1 MSPVEI
7 AMQLQRK
14 HIIIGA
20 GIVFCGLWLCL
31 VAYFL
36 FGEKTPAPV
45 NSGAVAVRSA
55 SPVATLNAPTVSVKA
70 PRSSAAPLLHHNTP
84 AYSYVSTSATPKA
97 AMSST
102 SMRIHQ
108 TSDAAVQSIGS
119 GGGSGVIATTSGGST
134 GGRGIRYTSIAYSG
148 TIYVPTKNNAI
159 TAVGATTAGDVASQ
173 RIGAPRRATKTE
185 DGQLPGYN
193 EDPVPDEVEQP
204 IGDVAWGWMLLFTI
218 GWCVR
223 VRLRKQ

>member
-1 MSPVEI
+1 MSPIEI

-14 HIIIGA
+14 HIILGA

-45 NSGAVAVRSA
+45 NPGAVAVRSA

-70 PRSSAAPLLHHNTP
+70 PRSSVAPMLHHSAP
-84 AYSYVSTSATPKA
+84 AYSFVTAPTAPS
-97 AMSST
+97 
-102 SMRIHQ
+102 
-108 TSDAAVQSIGS
+108 VGS
-119 GGGSGVIATTSGGST
+119 GGGSGSIATTSGGSSS
-134 GGRGIRYTSIAYSG
+134 RGIKYTSIAYSG

-185 DGQLPGYN
+185 DGVLPGYN

-204 IGDVAWGWMLLFTI
+204 IGDVAWGWMLLLTI